1 MDIPTPLFA
10 LTRSFRRDRLL
21 HALLIAGALLML
33 LSPQPWPVLSASI
46 DYATLA
52 TLAGLMVLTKGIEE
66 SGYLDHLG
74 VKIIA
79 RLRHE
84 RSLALFLVGAAAV
97 LSTVLT
103 NDIALF
109 IIVPL
114 TVGLSGIAS
123 LPIGRLVVFE
133 ALAVNA
139 GSMLTPIGN
148 PQNILLWQKSG
159 LSFVGF
165 IGQMAPL
172 ALPIVALLLV
182 LTVWAFPAKRIAATA
197 HERWR
202 AYSGGLLAACV
213 ALYLLFLLLLDLGYP
228 GVALIVVLCGAVL
241 LFRSVLLDVDWSLIA
256 VFALMFVDI
265 RLLTGLPALQGLLAG
280 LVHWQGSELLL
291 AGIGLSQLISNVPA
305 AILLTEYSSA
315 YRLIAYAVN
324 VGGFGFALGSLANL
338 IALRMANTPGIW
350 REFHRV
356 SLPFLLLAAL
366 VCWVVMSWGGV

>member
-1 MDIPTPLFA
+1 M
-10 LTRSFRRDRLL
+10 TRSFRRDRLL
-21 HALLIAGALLML
+21 HVLLVAGFLLML
-33 LSPQPWPVLSASI
+33 VSPLPWRQLSSSI

-74 VKIIA
+74 VRIVS
-79 RLRHE
+79 RLHHE
-84 RSLALFLVGAAAV
+84 RSLALFLVAAAAV

-114 TVGLSGIAS
+114 TVGLSGVAN

-159 LSFVGF
+159 LSFVAF
-165 IGQMAPL
+165 IVQMAPL
-172 ALPIVALLLV
+172 ALAIVTLLLLV
-182 LTVWAFPAKRIAATA
+182 TCWAFPARAISAVTR
-197 HERWR
+197 ERWQ
-202 AYSGGLLAACV
+202 AYSRGLLGACV
-213 ALYLLFLLLLDLGYP
+213 VLYLVFLLLLDLGHLGY
-228 GVALIVVLCGAVL
+228 ALLLVLAGALLAFRRVL
-241 LFRSVLLDVDWSLIA
+241 IDVDWSLIA

-265 RLLTGLPALQGLLAG
+265 RLLTGLPLLRDLLAQLGQLHGAG
-280 LVHWQGSELLL
+280 LFL

-305 AILLTEYSSA
+305 AILLTEYSQS

-324 VGGFGFALGSLANL
+324 IGGFGFALGSLANL
-338 IALRMANTPGIW
+338 IALRMAGTPGIW
-350 REFHRV
+350 RTFHRV
-356 SLPFLLLAAL
+356 SLPFLLVVAL
-366 VCWVVMSWGGV
+366 GGWVALSWR

>member
-1 MDIPTPLFA
+1 MPIPVFLSAF
-10 LTRSFRRDRLL
+10 TRSFRRDRLL
-21 HALLIAGALLML
+21 HALFVAGFLLML
-33 LSPQPWPVLSASI
+33 VSPLPWRQLSSSI

-74 VKIIA
+74 ASIVA

-84 RSLALFLVGAAAV
+84 RSLALFLVAAAAA

-114 TVGLSGIAS
+114 TVGLSGVAS

-159 LSFVGF
+159 LSFVAF
-165 IGQMAPL
+165 IVQMAPL
-172 ALPIVALLLV
+172 ALAIVTLLLLV
-182 LTVWAFPAKRIAATA
+182 TCWAFPARPISAVTR
-197 HERWR
+197 ERWQ
-202 AYSGGLLAACV
+202 AYSRGLLGACV
-213 ALYLLFLLLLDLGYP
+213 VLYLAFLLLLDLGHLGY
-228 GVALIVVLCGAVL
+228 ALLLVLAGALLAFRRVL
-241 LFRSVLLDVDWSLIA
+241 IDVDWSLIA

-265 RLLTGLPALQGLLAG
+265 RLLTGLPLLRDLLAQLGQLHGAG
-280 LVHWQGSELLL
+280 LFL

-305 AILLTEYSSA
+305 AILLTEYSQS

-338 IALRMANTPGIW
+338 IALRMAGTPGIW
-350 REFHRV
+350 RSFHRV
-356 SLPFLLLAAL
+356 SLPFLLVVAL
-366 VCWVVMSWGGV
+366 GGWVALSWR

>member
-1 MDIPTPLFA
+1 
-10 LTRSFRRDRLL
+10 
-21 HALLIAGALLML
+21 ML
-33 LSPQPWPVLSASI
+33 LSPLPWPALSASI

-84 RSLALFLVGAAAV
+84 RSLALFLVGAAAA

-114 TVGLSGIAS
+114 TVGLSGIAK

-159 LSFVGF
+159 LSFVAF

-172 ALPIVALLLV
+172 ALPITALLLA
-182 LTVWAFPAKRIAATA
+182 LTFWAFPAKAIVATA
-197 HERWR
+197 HERWN

-213 ALYLLFLLLLDLGYP
+213 ALYLLFLLLLDLGRP
-228 GVALIVVLCGAVL
+228 GVALIAVLAGALL
-241 LFRSVLLDVDWSLIA
+241 LFRRVLLDVDWSLIA

-265 RLLTGLPALQGLLAG
+265 RLLTGLPRLHDLLAQLGQLHGGG
-280 LVHWQGSELLL
+280 LFL
-291 AGIGLSQLISNVPA
+291 AGVGLSQLISNVPA
-305 AILLTEYSSA
+305 AILLTDYSTA

-356 SLPFLLLAAL
+356 SLPFLLVTSLACWAAL
-366 VCWVVMSWGGV
+366 LWR